1 MVVAAKL
8 WEMLESFDIPQVG
21 LDRRGECYICIQVN
35 LFFPFTLIPTLNQKC
50 EVWKVGKGG
59 RVEIICVE
67 ERSCQLGYPS
77 YAPGHLLPQGF
88 LGAIP

>member
-1 MVVAAKL
+1 MIFHRLALTEEVSVISVFKL
-8 WEMLESFDIPQVG
+8 IFCS
-21 LDRRGECYICIQVN
+21 
-35 LFFPFTLIPTLNQKC
+35 FTLIPTLNQKC

-77 YAPGHLLPQGF
+77 YAPGPLLPQGF